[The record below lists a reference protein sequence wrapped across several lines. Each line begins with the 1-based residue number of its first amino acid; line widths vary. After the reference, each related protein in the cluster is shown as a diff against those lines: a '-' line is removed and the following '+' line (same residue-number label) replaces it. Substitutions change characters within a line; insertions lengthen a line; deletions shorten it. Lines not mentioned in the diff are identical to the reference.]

1 MGRAR
6 AGSPAAHC
14 EYFAMRTLAQHGGKG
29 ENGCVGVSRLSIPA
43 RSTARRKKEEAMAPL
58 RLAPARRRT
67 GETVQEFAFRR
78 LRHAIMTG
86 RFPPGLAVTIRGLAE
101 LLGVSAMP
109 VREAMRRLVAER
121 ALDLLDNRRVRVPEM
136 TAPRFDALIAARI
149 LLECEA
155 ARQAL
160 PQLNAQAVAELR
172 RLDAAADEVFARGD
186 VERTI
191 EANFAFHKHLYSLAP
206 SDALTPLIESIW
218 LQIGPFM
225 RAALNGA
232 TVYNRA
238 DRHAE
243 AMAAIETGDAAAL
256 ARAIEAD
263 VRDGIGHISLAPAV
277 TRPHPPETAIAAAD
291 G

>member
-1 MGRAR
+1 MRKTGAQ
-6 AGSPAAHC
+6 AG
-14 EYFAMRTLAQHGGKG
+14 
-29 ENGCVGVSRLSIPA
+29 
-43 RSTARRKKEEAMAPL
+43 KEISYDLPL
-58 RLAPARRRT
+58 RLAPARRRA

-86 RFPPGLAVTIRGLAE
+86 RFPPGLAVTIRGLAA

-136 TAPRFDALIAARI
+136 TAPRYEALIAARI

-160 PQLNAQAVAELR
+160 PYVRAADLAELR
-172 RLDAAADEVFARGD
+172 RLDAACQDVFERGD
-186 VERTI
+186 IERTI
-191 EANFAFHKHLYSLAP
+191 EANFVFHRFLYGLAP
-206 SDALTPLIESIW
+206 SDALMPLIESIW

-225 RAALNGA
+225 RAALRGA

-243 AMAAIETGDAAAL
+243 AMAAIERRDAGAV

-263 VRDGIGHISLAPAV
+263 VRDGIGHLSLAE
-277 TRPHPPETAIAAAD
+277 RREAA
-291 G
+291 

>member
-1 MGRAR
+1 
-6 AGSPAAHC
+6 
-14 EYFAMRTLAQHGGKG
+14 
-29 ENGCVGVSRLSIPA
+29 
-43 RSTARRKKEEAMAPL
+43 
-58 RLAPARRRT
+58 LAPARRRA

-101 LLGVSAMP
+101 LLDVSAMP

-136 TAPRFDALIAARI
+136 TEARFEALIAARI

-160 PQLNAQAVAELR
+160 PHISQGDLADLR
-172 RLDAAADEVFARGD
+172 RLDAAADEVFAKGD

-191 EANFAFHKHLYSLAP
+191 EANFAFHRHLYSLAP
-206 SDALTPLIESIW
+206 SDALMPLIESIW

-225 RAALNGA
+225 RAALTGA

-238 DRHAE
+238 DRHHE
-243 AMAAIETGDAAAL
+243 ALAAIAAKDARGL

-263 VRDGIGHISLAPAV
+263 VRDGIGHLRLAEPEPEGRPGGSAPWTPAKDKSLEPLY
-277 TRPHPPETAIAAAD
+277 
-291 G
+291 

>member
-1 MGRAR
+1 VGKEI
-6 AGSPAAHC
+6 SPD
-14 EYFAMRTLAQHGGKG
+14 L
-29 ENGCVGVSRLSIPA
+29 
-43 RSTARRKKEEAMAPL
+43 PL
-58 RLAPARRRT
+58 RLAPARRRS

-86 RFPPGLAVTIRGLAE
+86 RFSPGLAVTIRGLAA

-136 TAPRFDALIAARI
+136 TAPRYEALIAARI

-160 PQLNAQAVAELR
+160 PYVRAAELAELR
-172 RLDAAADEVFARGD
+172 RLDAACQEVFERGD

-191 EANFAFHKHLYSLAP
+191 EANFVFHRFLYGLAP

-225 RAALNGA
+225 RAGLRGA

-238 DRHAE
+238 DRHGE
-243 AMAAIETGDAAAL
+243 AMAAIERRDAGAV

-263 VRDGIGHISLAPAV
+263 VRDGIGHLSD
-277 TRPHPPETAIAAAD
+277 RREAA
-291 G
+291 

>member
-1 MGRAR
+1 VVKEI
-6 AGSPAAHC
+6 SPD
-14 EYFAMRTLAQHGGKG
+14 L
-29 ENGCVGVSRLSIPA
+29 
-43 RSTARRKKEEAMAPL
+43 PL

-86 RFPPGLAVTIRGLAE
+86 RFSPGLAVTIRGLAA

-136 TAPRFDALIAARI
+136 TAPRYEALIAARI

-160 PQLNAQAVAELR
+160 PYVRAAELAELR
-172 RLDAAADEVFARGD
+172 RLDAACQEVFERGD

-191 EANFAFHKHLYSLAP
+191 EANFVFHRFLYGLAP

-225 RAALNGA
+225 RAGLRGA

-238 DRHAE
+238 DRHGE
-243 AMAAIETGDAAAL
+243 AMAAIERRDAGAV

-263 VRDGIGHISLAPAV
+263 VRDGIGHLSD
-277 TRPHPPETAIAAAD
+277 RREAA
-291 G
+291 

>member
-1 MGRAR
+1 MITSAR
-6 AGSPAAHC
+6 PRGH
-14 EYFAMRTLAQHGGKG
+14 T
-29 ENGCVGVSRLSIPA
+29 
-43 RSTARRKKEEAMAPL
+43 KKEVTKEPRL
-58 RLAPARRRT
+58 RLAPARRRA

-101 LLGVSAMP
+101 LLDVSAMP

-136 TAPRFDALIAARI
+136 TEARFEALIAARI

-160 PQLNAQAVAELR
+160 PHISQGDLADLR
-172 RLDAAADEVFARGD
+172 RLDAAADEVFAKGD

-191 EANFAFHKHLYSLAP
+191 EANFAFHRHLYSLAP
-206 SDALTPLIESIW
+206 SDALMPLIESIW

-225 RAALNGA
+225 RAALTGA

-238 DRHAE
+238 DRHHE
-243 AMAAIETGDAAAL
+243 ALAAIAAKDARGL

-263 VRDGIGHISLAPAV
+263 VRDGIGHLRLAEPEPEGRPGGSAPWTPAKDKSLEPLY
-277 TRPHPPETAIAAAD
+277 
-291 G
+291 

>member
-1 MGRAR
+1 MITSARPRGR
-6 AGSPAAHC
+6 S
-14 EYFAMRTLAQHGGKG
+14 
-29 ENGCVGVSRLSIPA
+29 
-43 RSTARRKKEEAMAPL
+43 KKDIAKEPPL
-58 RLAPARRRT
+58 RLAPARRRA

-101 LLGVSAMP
+101 LLDVSAMP

-136 TAPRFDALIAARI
+136 TAARFDALIAARI

-155 ARQAL
+155 ARQAMPAITPANL
-160 PQLNAQAVAELR
+160 AELR
-172 RLDAAADEVFARGD
+172 RLDSAADEVFAKGD

-191 EANFAFHKHLYSLAP
+191 EANFAFHRHLYSLAP

-225 RAALNGA
+225 RAALTGA

-238 DRHAE
+238 DRHHE
-243 AMAAIETGDAAAL
+243 ALTAIEAGDPIAL

-263 VRDGIGHISLAPAV
+263 VRDGIGHLRLAEPEVRPGGSAPWTPAKDKSLEPLN
-277 TRPHPPETAIAAAD
+277 
-291 G
+291 

>member
-1 MGRAR
+1 VITSAR
-6 AGSPAAHC
+6 PLG
-14 EYFAMRTLAQHGGKG
+14 
-29 ENGCVGVSRLSIPA
+29 
-43 RSTARRKKEEAMAPL
+43 RRKKEVTKEPPL

-101 LLGVSAMP
+101 LLDVSAMP

-136 TAPRFDALIAARI
+136 TAARFDSLIAARI
-149 LLECEA
+149 LLESEA

-160 PQLNAQAVAELR
+160 PSITHANLGELR
-172 RLDAAADEVFARGD
+172 RLDTAADEVFAKGD
-186 VERTI
+186 IERTI
-191 EANFAFHKHLYSLAP
+191 EANFAFHRHLYSLAP
-206 SDALTPLIESIW
+206 SDALMPLIESIW

-225 RAALNGA
+225 RAALTGA

-238 DRHAE
+238 DRHLE
-243 AMAAIETGDAAAL
+243 ALTAIEQGDARAL
-256 ARAIEAD
+256 AKAIEAD
-263 VRDGIGHISLAPAV
+263 VRDGIGHLRLAEGEAEAGAEARPGGSAPWTPAKDKSLEPLF
-277 TRPHPPETAIAAAD
+277 
-291 G
+291 